1 MKKLIVIGNLGSD
14 VEVRREEGRE
24 YLTFSIA
31 DTLRQEKDGR
41 VIERT
46 EWISCSFNGAH
57 EKLVPYLKK
66 GTKVMVVGDCGTRL
80 FSSQKDKCMK
90 AGLNCFVRELELVGG
105 IPDSVPSRLY
115 DYNGVEVPVRKYYY
129 AAPNEFGMLYD
140 RKGKGYQVTAEGWV
154 YERSVYEPNEQ
165 QNSVEVVMKVEEVA
179 EVGEVAEYEEFTEV
193 EE

>member
-31 DTLRQEKDGR
+31 DTLRQEKDGK

-46 EWISCSFNGAH
+46 EWISCSFNGTH

-80 FSSQKDKCMK
+80 FSSKKDKCMK
-90 AGLNCFVRELELVGG
+90 AGLNCFIRELELVGG
-105 IPDSVPSRLY
+105 MPDTVPSRLY
-115 DYNGVEVPVRKYYY
+115 DNNGVEVPVRKYYY

-154 YERSVYEPNEQ
+154 CEPNAQ
-165 QNSVEVVMKVEEVA
+165 QNDEEVV
-179 EVGEVAEYEEFTEV
+179 TEV
-193 EE
+193 EEEQTATENGNDQPY